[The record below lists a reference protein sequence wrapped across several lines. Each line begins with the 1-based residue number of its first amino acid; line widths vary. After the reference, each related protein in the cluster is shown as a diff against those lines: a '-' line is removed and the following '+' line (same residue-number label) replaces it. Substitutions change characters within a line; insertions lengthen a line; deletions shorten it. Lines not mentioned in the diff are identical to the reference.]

1 MKNSETML
9 ENINN
14 SKNVLKKIFFQFS
27 EKNINLL
34 KKIKNLKLKKVLI
47 LGTGSSINAVKASKY
62 FIEEILDIKLYIEE
76 PSVFF
81 NYEKLDT
88 EIDLLISVSQSGKS
102 DSTIK
107 GTLKVRETLD
117 IPVIIM
123 TSNPL
128 SPLSKCSDLILDLN
142 IGIEQVGFVTK
153 GFSATIL
160 NLYLLFLNLKKLR
173 YPKENQIVEKHLKD
187 IELLINKIP
196 DVINETNLYF
206 EKNRDIL
213 INSNRFL
220 CIGYGSNFGISKEF
234 ETKFTEVVRCP
245 SSGFELEEYMHGPY
259 LEANKEHVIFYLD
272 SGDFLSERICLL
284 KEYMDKYIKFSTI
297 ISIEKNKDNS
307 IFINVFENINKNL
320 LIILFVIPIQVLSYK
335 IAINKGINVE
345 KKIFCDFDSVLKSK
359 I

>member
-1 MKNSETML
+1 MNINETML
-9 ENINN
+9 GNIYD
-14 SKNVLKKIFFQFS
+14 SEKVLKKIFSQFL
-27 EKNINLL
+27 ENNNYLL
-34 KKIKNLKLKKVLI
+34 KKIQNLKLKKILI

-62 FIEEILDIKLYIEE
+62 FLEEILDIKLYIEE

-107 GTLKVRETLD
+107 GTLKVKKTLD
-117 IPVIIM
+117 IPVIVI
-123 TSNPL
+123 TANSS
-128 SPLSKCSDLILDLN
+128 SPLSKYSELILDLN

-153 GFSATIL
+153 GFSGTIL
-160 NLYLLFLNLKKLR
+160 NLYLLFLNLRKLK
-173 YPKENQIVEKHLKD
+173 YPNDTGIVEKHLKD

-196 DVINETNLYF
+196 DVINESNLYF
-206 EKNRDIL
+206 EKNKDIL

-272 SGDFLSERICLL
+272 NGDFLSERMYLL
-284 KEYMDKYIKFSTI
+284 KKYMDKYIKFSTI
-297 ISIEKNKDNS
+297 ISSEKDESNS
-307 IFINVFENINKNL
+307 IFINIGDNINKNL
-320 LIILFVIPIQVLSYK
+320 LVILFVIPIQILSYK
-335 IAINKGINVE
+335 IATNKGINVE
-345 KKIFCDFDSVLKSK
+345 KKIFSDFDLILKSK